1 MIIALRASVADYL
14 DGLHQLFADYWQ
26 YPVVLVLALTML
38 FGALILMCAWM
49 LWWVAALLL
58 LAWAPIA
65 LQWTFSNWLHRPA
78 LGLFCM
84 LIALQSPH
92 MVEHVAQMIEIH
104 ILGWNLA
111 ISHGVL
117 GQFLDTEWLHFMFDT
132 MLIPYCTIMLLAM
145 FVGRPRHTIDPVTRD
160 TAFRPTCWLVVLL
173 PVALW
178 HAAEHVVIL
187 AFYLR
192 TGIVGSPG
200 LLAHGGLLFHGAS
213 PIARP
218 DLHFLY
224 NAIETAVMILG
235 YRAQRRIVLAAKVSR
250 NGKRVL

>member
-132 MLIPYCTIMLLAM
+132 MLIPYCTFLLLYGMLQSMWSFSLSTCVLVLLA
-145 FVGRPRHTIDPVTRD
+145 RLD
-160 TAFRPTCWLVVLL
+160 CWRTVVFSFTGHH
-173 PVALW
+173 PS
-178 HAAEHVVIL
+178 HVLICI
-187 AFYLR
+187 F
-192 TGIVGSPG
+192 
-200 LLAHGGLLFHGAS
+200 
-213 PIARP
+213 
-218 DLHFLY
+218 
-224 NAIETAVMILG
+224 
-235 YRAQRRIVLAAKVSR
+235 
-250 NGKRVL
+250 